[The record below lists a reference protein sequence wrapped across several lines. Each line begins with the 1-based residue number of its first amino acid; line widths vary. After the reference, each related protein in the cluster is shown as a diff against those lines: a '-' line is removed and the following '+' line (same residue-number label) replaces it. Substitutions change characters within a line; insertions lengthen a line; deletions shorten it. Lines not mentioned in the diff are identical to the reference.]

1 MTKIMITGSRGFV
14 GSHLVELVRARTDWE
29 IVPDPEVRVGVS
41 PDYVVHLG
49 AMTDIERSLRHPE
62 QFVEANVVGT
72 SKLLKSLDLA
82 KVKQFIYF
90 STDEVFGPLVTG
102 RFQEWDRHNPQTPYA
117 ATKSGAEALCLAYA
131 SSYGLPVM
139 ITYCM
144 NLIGE
149 GQPANK
155 FLPTV
160 VRRAMTGE
168 TLQLYAD
175 QFGIIRCRD
184 FLHARDAADAIIFLL
199 KHGPVSRDKFNIARH
214 GGVISPEYI
223 VEIVGKILGAKIKT
237 EHATGN
243 ARVSGLSGEKLHA
256 LGWEPPVSFDKRLA
270 MTVDSLIS
278 SGGWRLD
285 A

>member
-29 IVPDPEVRVGVS
+29 IVPEVRGGVS

-49 AMTDIERSLRHPE
+49 AMTDIEGSLRHPE

-149 GQPANK
+149 GQPARK

-168 TLQLYAD
+168 TLHLYTD
-175 QFGIIRCRD
+175 KEGNVRLRD
-184 FLHARDAADAIIFLL
+184 YLHAKDAADAVLFLL
-199 KHGPVSRDKFNIARH
+199 KNGTVARDKFNIAR
-214 GGVISPEYI
+214 IAAYSPITLIES
-223 VEIVGKILGAKIKT
+223 VEQILKKKITVEFVQAGSQF
-237 EHATGN
+237 
-243 ARVSGLSGEKLHA
+243 SGLDGWKLHD
-256 LGWEPPVSFDKRLA
+256 LGWEPPVGFMERLET
-270 MTVDSLIS
+270 TVNWLVAT
-278 SGGWRLD
+278 GGWRLY